1 MAAIEKFVRILAMT
15 VPAFFAREN
24 PISRNAKPA
33 CMNMTRQPA
42 TITQSE
48 LIPTE
53 SGIPFFE
60 PTASIRSAT
69 GRDMQP
75 PWLARPQS
83 SVSQPGSALDNGRK
97 WRQGISPRG
106 RKPPRMPRFEVS
118 RTLVKSP
125 PELWAELGPDC
136 LEKALGAVSVQETEP
151 EREMTF
157 SGEGVHGSAVLEPA
171 GWGTKVTLTAE
182 TEERVAK
189 AGFWGRLRGP
199 ESEPQHAELEEK
211 LSEVLDSLGSAHK
224 RPFSR
229 G

>member
-1 MAAIEKFVRILAMT
+1 MRSSVVPHTMASETAQKTNWKNHFASIVASDRPMTGKACCGSPNARRKKPSVPMMWPRPPPKAKAKPTAQYMIPAIEKFVTILAMT

-151 EREMTF
+151 ER
-157 SGEGVHGSAVLEPA
+157 
-171 GWGTKVTLTAE
+171 
-182 TEERVAK
+182 
-189 AGFWGRLRGP
+189 
-199 ESEPQHAELEEK
+199 
-211 LSEVLDSLGSAHK
+211 
-224 RPFSR
+224 
-229 G
+229 